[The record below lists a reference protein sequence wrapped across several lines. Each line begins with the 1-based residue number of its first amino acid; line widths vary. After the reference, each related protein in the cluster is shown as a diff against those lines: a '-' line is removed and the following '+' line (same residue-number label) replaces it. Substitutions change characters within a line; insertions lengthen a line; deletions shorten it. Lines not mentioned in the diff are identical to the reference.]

1 MQFRQ
6 RKKQPRLTPV
16 LYSGVRWLLRDEM
29 PRKRKTAIPPRK
41 PRETP
46 IEQMFRKYMGRKMTS
61 AERRYLLK
69 S

>member
-1 MQFRQ
+1 
-6 RKKQPRLTPV
+6 
-16 LYSGVRWLLRDEM
+16 M
-29 PRKRKTAIPPRK
+29 PRKRETAIPPRK

-46 IEQMFRKYMGRKMTS
+46 IEQMFRKYMGRKITS